1 MSFIKKLPIPV
12 CGLALGFAILGN
24 LLASYGV
31 LYRYLCGA
39 ISLTILILF
48 TLKTI
53 SNPSLLKK
61 ELENP
66 VAFSILPTY
75 TMAFILLS
83 AYIKPFASLVATLL
97 WAFSLILHFIITICF
112 FKTFVLKFNI
122 KTLFPSWFIPF
133 VGFVVGSVTAPALGQ
148 KGIGQIL
155 FYLGFILYLILLP
168 IVLYRVIKIKQIP
181 EPALPTLTIICAPIS
196 LCLAGYLSTFDA
208 KNKILVTFMFILC
221 IISYL
226 FALYTMTKTLRI
238 QFYPSYSAFTFP
250 LVISAVALK
259 MSSAYFAQGS
269 NYLLSLL
276 SRCSF
281 SIAIGAVLYVFIKYC
296 IFIFTK
302 EHKKPN

>member
-1 MSFIKKLPIPV
+1 MTFIKKLPVPI

-39 ISLTILILF
+39 ISFMILLLF
-48 TLKTI
+48 TIKTI
-53 SNPSLLKK
+53 SNFSSFKK

-66 VAFSILPTY
+66 VVFSVLPTY
-75 TMAFILLS
+75 TMALVLLS
-83 AYIKPFASLVATLL
+83 AYIKPFVGFVATFV
-97 WAFSLILHFIITICF
+97 WAFSLILHFIIAICF
-112 FKTFVLKFNI
+112 FTTFILKFNI
-122 KTLFPSWFIPF
+122 KTVFPSWFIPF
-133 VGFVVGSVTAPALGQ
+133 VGFVVGSITAPAMGQ

-155 FYLGFILYLILLP
+155 FYFGFILYLVLLP
-168 IVLYRVIKIKQIP
+168 IVLYRVFKIKQIP

-196 LCLAGYLSTFDA
+196 LCLAGYFSTFDT
-208 KNKILVTFMFILC
+208 KNKILVSIMLALC

-226 FALYTMTKTLRI
+226 SVLYTMTKTLRI
-238 QFYPSYSAFTFP
+238 RFYPSYSAFTFP

-259 MSSAYFAQGS
+259 MSSVYFAQGS

-281 SIAIGAVLYVFIKYC
+281 SIALGAVLYIFVKYC
-296 IFIFTK
+296 IFLFFAEK
-302 EHKKPN
+302 GKSN